1 MQWIRSDRFRMTN
14 QGGSGA
20 AKPLMALLAVA
31 VIGLVGYFIYKIG
44 FSNYTVQPAKIFA
57 ENFVDSPESVTD
69 LTGGGEVSGNYD
81 YWIHF
86 KLPGHIAELK
96 KKSEF
101 LPNDQDKEAARRY
114 FAGVETPPS
123 PALGVDQYNNLKFYN
138 RVKNE
143 TQSVTSEWLL
153 HNVKTDDQFFRAWGY

>member
-1 MQWIRSDRFRMTN
+1 MTN

-20 AKPLMALLAVA
+20 SKPLMALLAVA

-44 FSNYTVQPAKIFA
+44 FSDYTVKPAKIFA
-57 ENFVDSPESVTD
+57 ENFNESPDSVTD

-86 KLPGHIAELK
+86 KLPDHIAELK

-101 LPNDQDKEAARRY
+101 MPNDQDKEAARRY
-114 FAGVETPPS
+114 FAEAEKPPS
-123 PALGVDQYNNLKFYN
+123 PALNVDQYNNLKFFN

-143 TQSVTSEWLL
+143 TQSVSSEWLL
-153 HNVKTDDQFFRAWGY
+153 HNTKTGDQFFRAWGY